1 VVGVLSVDQW
11 PELRTPVMVF
21 SFTGWVDAGFA
32 GSGTIAAL
40 GEALGAARKFASIDL
55 SELLDLQQTRPT
67 VRIGDGGV
75 RAIDWP
81 NVELWAGSAGRDVVL
96 VSGPEPSLRWASFA
110 AEIADAAERLGVTT
124 AMSVG
129 GMPVLA
135 SHRHPV
141 AVFATATSRSYAQE
155 LGELRPDYTGPT
167 GLNTVLQFQLGQ
179 RGIPTFGLWA
189 QVPQYVSGS
198 PSPPAVRALLG
209 RIAELGKLTV
219 DLEALDAR
227 CEEYTTRVE
236 EGLSQRQDVAE
247 MVDRLEAATGG
258 MPSGDEL
265 VSEIE
270 RFLRSQPDQDE

>member
-1 VVGVLSVDQW
+1 MLSVETW

-21 SFTGWVDAGFA
+21 AFTGWVDAGFA
-32 GSGTIAAL
+32 GSGAIAAL
-40 GEALGAARKFASIDL
+40 GEVLESARQFGTVDL

-67 VRIGDGGV
+67 VRIVDGGV

-81 NVELWAGSAGRDVVL
+81 RVELWAGTAGRDIVL
-96 VSGPEPSLRWASFA
+96 VHGPEPSLRWASFA
-110 AEIADAAERLGVTT
+110 AEIAEAAQRLGVTV

-135 SHRHPV
+135 SHRQKV
-141 AVFATATSRSYAQE
+141 AVFATATARSFAQE
-155 LGELRPDYTGPT
+155 VGELRPDYTGPT
-167 GLNTVLQFQLGQ
+167 GLNTVVQHQLGQ
-179 RGIPTFGLWA
+179 LGIPTYGLWA

-198 PSPPAVRALLG
+198 PSPPAVRALLA
-209 RIAELGKLTV
+209 RVAQLGQITLDLT
-219 DLEALDAR
+219 ALDAR

-236 EGLSQRQDVAE
+236 EGLAQRQDVLE
-247 MVDRLEAATGG
+247 MVNRLEAATGE